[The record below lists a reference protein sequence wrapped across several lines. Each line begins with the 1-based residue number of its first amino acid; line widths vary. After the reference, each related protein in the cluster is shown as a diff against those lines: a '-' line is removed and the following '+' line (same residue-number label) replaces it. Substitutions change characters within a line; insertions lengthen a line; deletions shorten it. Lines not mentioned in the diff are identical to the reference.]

1 MRITHLPTGITSS
14 CQNERS
20 QAHNKATALAMVKS
34 RLWQFE
40 NEQRQKVKQS
50 YVQGQGGEKS
60 WGHQIRSVVMHPY
73 TSVKDHR
80 SLWETTHADA
90 YLRGEFVDD
99 LIFAHL

>member
-1 MRITHLPTGITSS
+1 
-14 CQNERS
+14 
-20 QAHNKATALAMVKS
+20 MVKS
-34 RLWQFE
+34 RLWQYE

-90 YLRGEFVDD
+90 YLRGEYIDD
-99 LIFAHL
+99 LMYAHLEHVYRSKNLLD